1 MDGGKQGGGNQQYME
16 TDFLFCSIVIIE
28 LIILLLIDWMDSL
41 PPSTYFVSSFN
52 SVFHLVVFGYF

>member
-28 LIILLLIDWMDSL
+28 LIILLLID
-41 PPSTYFVSSFN
+41 
-52 SVFHLVVFGYF
+52 